1 MEKLLSRNHVDFVTT
16 PITSP
21 PTKNLAVK
29 RSLKVSKTPMKMKT
43 SCTIDCSEDKK
54 DILDFLCSDEE
65 TRNDSNQSENEYLID
80 LIDFESPPLIDLSEA
95 EEDVSNVSFLNARN
109 IEQSKALT
117 EFLKEFNDNVD
128 DEREHS
134 EESCAMEET
143 SELSHSEESSATT
156 NSTTSTI
163 YIPLHESP
171 AEPDCA
177 AQQNACAEICSSTTL
192 PSNIQNHH
200 SVDSSIDENYV
211 QDIVPSVDCSI
222 DNCLLY
228 LDLNSSRPC
237 ATDLEESRGVFV
249 KKASSPERLNISI
262 INCAISSNKSHRDK
276 EDLSQEK
283 ISFNRV
289 SDLNLSSASFSASVD
304 EQDSLQESLHFEPN
318 CDSLTKKESSCHCSH
333 LKNDGAK
340 KSLVKDKSP
349 EKSFDKTEN
358 SSSVEI
364 VNDDNNNNCQSV
376 VNQNKEDIKEKCV
389 FSSWSQLTEPK
400 YSEKFDFLSKNTSQS
415 VNPPK
420 WFSSSNN
427 ELNSDCFESSQR
439 LKRLEERFKG
449 FAYTKKLLGSSKLFS
464 KSEEIL
470 NKYDLN
476 RDFEPK
482 NCQPKSLTCSPIPFA
497 LPAEC
502 LQKSGSP
509 KHEKHEKRSTANNVR
524 DKSGDD
530 LPSLSFSATKK
541 SSSSSASNICIDET
555 KSQLLLDAIKLEKLQ
570 KEDCK
575 LGDISR
581 VNSTTPESSSAESDE
596 ICKIFRDNE
605 ARNALNEPNEV
616 ESVDYNFVGLTQD
629 TSSSVGSIVCNNLYD
644 DLIFSN
650 CEFDVRTLKSY
661 LSEYGLDDCGDCYD
675 ELDQEKDNS
684 DEEKSDESDFYCDC
698 LIEEVVPLYNP
709 LLSIMRETSG
719 PLRGLLKKPNRPPP
733 ARKNRVVFDETRN
746 EFFEADYIILI
757 REDCPYDEEDEE
769 PCSCGDHELV
779 RICCDEG
786 CNCGYNAADPR
797 TPPVSECNK

>member
-1 MEKLLSRNHVDFVTT
+1 M
-16 PITSP
+16 
-21 PTKNLAVK
+21 
-29 RSLKVSKTPMKMKT
+29 
-43 SCTIDCSEDKK
+43 
-54 DILDFLCSDEE
+54 
-65 TRNDSNQSENEYLID
+65 
-80 LIDFESPPLIDLSEA
+80 
-95 EEDVSNVSFLNARN
+95 
-109 IEQSKALT
+109 
-117 EFLKEFNDNVD
+117 
-128 DEREHS
+128 
-134 EESCAMEET
+134 
-143 SELSHSEESSATT
+143 
-156 NSTTSTI
+156 
-163 YIPLHESP
+163 
-171 AEPDCA
+171 
-177 AQQNACAEICSSTTL
+177 
-192 PSNIQNHH
+192 
-200 SVDSSIDENYV
+200 DSSIDENYV

-228 LDLNSSRPC
+228 LDLSSSRPC

-283 ISFNRV
+283 ISFGRV
-289 SDLNLSSASFSASVD
+289 SDFPSASFSASVD
-304 EQDSLQESLHFEPN
+304 EQDSLQELFQLEPS
-318 CDSLTKKESSCHCSH
+318 CDSLKKKESSCHCNH
-333 LKNDGAK
+333 LQPKNQKKLKNDGAK

-349 EKSFDKTEN
+349 EKSFDKTDK
-358 SSSVEI
+358 SSSVNS
-364 VNDDNNNNCQSV
+364 VSNNWKDWLLSDDNNNNCHSV
-376 VNQNKEDIKEKCV
+376 VDQNKDNKEKSV

-415 VNPPK
+415 ANPPK
-420 WFSSSNN
+420 WFSSNN
-427 ELNSDCFESSQR
+427 ELNRDCFEASQR

-497 LPAEC
+497 VPAAAEC
-502 LQKSGSP
+502 LQKSASP
-509 KHEKHEKRSTANNVR
+509 SEKRSTANHVR
-524 DKSGDD
+524 DISGDD
-530 LPSLSFSATKK
+530 LPSLSFSTKA
-541 SSSSSASNICIDET
+541 SSSSASNICIDET

-570 KEDCK
+570 REEAARDCNPSK
-575 LGDISR
+575 FASSFAEKDISR

-605 ARNALNEPNEV
+605 TRCNEPNKVDAVNEPNEV
-616 ESVDYNFVGLTQD
+616 ESVDYNFVGL
-629 TSSSVGSIVCNNLYD
+629 SEEPESIVCNNLYD
-644 DLIFSN
+644 NLIFSN

-661 LSEYGLDDCGDCYD
+661 LSEYGLDCDECYD
-675 ELDQEKDNS
+675 ELDQDKDNS
-684 DEEKSDESDFYCDC
+684 DEDEKSDESDFYCDC

-733 ARKNRVVFDETRN
+733 VRKNRVVFDETRN

-797 TPPVSECNK
+797 TPPVSDCNK